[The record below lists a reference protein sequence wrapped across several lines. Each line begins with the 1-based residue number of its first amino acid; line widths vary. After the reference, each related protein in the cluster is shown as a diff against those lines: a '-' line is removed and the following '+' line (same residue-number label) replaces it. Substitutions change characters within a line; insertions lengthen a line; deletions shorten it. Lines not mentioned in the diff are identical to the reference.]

1 MDTQGSLGD
10 ILNSL
15 MQNPEIMK
23 TVQSFA
29 KGEGSDSQKEE
40 VPSVSEVN
48 APGADF
54 QIPPEILSKLPAM
67 MSALSGMGMGGIPKI
82 DSKDGPKADRKEL
95 LRALRP
101 FLSEKRCSVIDSLLQ
116 FEGLYGVLD
125 SLKGK

>member
-23 TVQSFA
+23 TVRSFA
-29 KGEGSDSQKEE
+29 NDSKEE
-40 VPSVSEVN
+40 EPPSAEGNNS
-48 APGADF
+48 ASDF
-54 QIPPEILSKLPAM
+54 QIPPEILSKLPSM
-67 MSALSGMGMGGIPKI
+67 MSALSGMGGISKS
-82 DSKDGPKADRKEL
+82 DSGDDPKADRKEL
-95 LRALRP
+95 LRALKP

>member
-23 TVQSFA
+23 TVRSFTN
-29 KGEGSDSQKEE
+29 GDSQDSKEE
-40 VPSVSEVN
+40 EPIATEGNNSAS
-48 APGADF
+48 DF

-67 MSALSGMGMGGIPKI
+67 MSALSGMGGI
-82 DSKDGPKADRKEL
+82 SKSGSGDDPKADKKEL
-95 LRALRP
+95 LRALKP

-125 SLKGK
+125 SLKGKN